1 MAFRSPPEGRICA
14 LWIPVEFLVRTPD
27 HALTCLMDEIGGR
40 TATLV
45 RSTRQRHL
53 RVARTSG
60 PRRFELVR
68 HRDVSGVS
76 GTGVVAEG
84 IEWSDGTV
92 ALRWGGHYPTT
103 TVWQDGIDALL
114 AIHGHNG
121 ATVIR
126 WLDS

>member
-1 MAFRSPPEGRICA
+1 
-14 LWIPVEFLVRTPD
+14 
-27 HALTCLMDEIGGR
+27 MDEISGT
-40 TATLV
+40 TATLL
-45 RSTRQRHL
+45 RTTRERHL
-53 RVARTSG
+53 RITRGAG

-103 TVWQDGIDALL
+103 TVWQDGISALL
-114 AIHGHNG
+114 AVHGHNG

-126 WLDS
+126 WLDE